1 MVDDGRRWREVV
13 KAMDRAQEGAVT
25 GVADGGDPAGE
36 ITTSREAAGESGA
49 AAASTTAA
57 VVAETREGMGR
68 VSGVVGG
75 GWSIGKIGCGAATGV
90 ADGGGPA
97 GEATIS
103 REAAGERGAAAP
115 STAAAG
121 VAEMR

>member
-1 MVDDGRRWREVV
+1 MNWG
-13 KAMDRAQEGAVT
+13 T
-25 GVADGGDPAGE
+25 IP
-36 ITTSREAAGESGA
+36 I
-49 AAASTTAA
+49 
-57 VVAETREGMGR
+57 
-68 VSGVVGG
+68 

-115 STAAAG
+115 STVVAG